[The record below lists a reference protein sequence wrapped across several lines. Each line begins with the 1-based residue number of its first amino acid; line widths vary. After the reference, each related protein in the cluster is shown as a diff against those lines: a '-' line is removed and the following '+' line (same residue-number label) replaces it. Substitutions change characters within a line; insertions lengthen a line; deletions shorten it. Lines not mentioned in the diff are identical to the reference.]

1 MSEGIRYLVVDDV
14 AGLRL
19 SLARSWS
26 DAVEPAFRPGE
37 VHVRWTHEA
46 LLVDALLVDGC
57 VFTIAE
63 SDNDRLWELG
73 DLFEIFL
80 RVEGRP
86 DYTELHIAP
95 GNIRLHLAL
104 PGPRGYRTPLG
115 PPVPFEEMLVWP
127 VGFESSTALRET
139 GWSAHAVIPARV
151 LGKEAFLPGD
161 RLHVSFCRYDAT
173 PGRPPVLSSTTS
185 HPVMDFH
192 RLDEWTRIELAAASS
207 A

>member
-1 MSEGIRYLVVDDV
+1 MDDV

-19 SLARSWS
+19 PLARSWS

-37 VHVRWTHEA
+37 VHLIWTFEA
-46 LLVDALLVDGC
+46 LLVDAVLVDDC
-57 VFTIAE
+57 VFTQAE
-63 SDNDRLWELG
+63 NDNDRLWELG
-73 DLFEIFL
+73 DLFEIFV
-80 RVEGRP
+80 RVDGRAE
-86 DYTELHIAP
+86 YTELHVAP

-127 VGFESSTALRET
+127 VGFTSSTSRHET
-139 GWSAHAVIPARV
+139 GWSARAVIPASI
-151 LGKEAFLPGD
+151 LGKQGFLPGD

-173 PGRPPVLSSTTS
+173 PGRAPVLSSTTS

-192 RLDEWTRIELAAASS
+192 RLDEWTRIELASAPAA
-207 A
+207 